1 MTYSKFLKQDKWHW
15 YRIRGTRFYYKSLK
29 DSGMTLSEIGKIFC
43 VLPES
48 VRQQILKCN
57 SYKSKPYKETR
68 DVYADFKKHYDE
80 VMG

>member
-1 MTYSKFLKQDKWHW
+1 MIYSQYPRTKGW
-15 YRIRGTRFYYKSLK
+15 YHFRGVRFYYKSLK
-29 DSGMTLSEIGKIFC
+29 DSGMTLSEIGKISGIS
-43 VLPES
+43 PER

-57 SYKSKPYKETR
+57 SYKAKTYKETR

>member
-1 MTYSKFLKQDKWHW
+1 MIYSQYPRTKGW
-15 YRIRGTRFYYKSLK
+15 YHF
-29 DSGMTLSEIGKIFC
+29 SGMTLSEIGKISGIS
-43 VLPES
+43 PER

-57 SYKSKPYKETR
+57 SYKAKTYKETR